1 MNPFLLNQ
9 VASPDTIELL
19 AKFFD
24 AASKSVKRVNY
35 NPEILE
41 AFDLIQAISCY
52 RYFPS
57 VDECI
62 EAFPSLDSDRN
73 KVEYIWE
80 QFGKLT
86 SKQLSDIYISSLTK
100 LDFNEEL
107 VA

>member
-1 MNPFLLNQ
+1 MNPFLNQ
-9 VASPDTIELL
+9 VASKDTIDLM

-24 AASKSVKRVNY
+24 AANNAVKKVNY
-35 NPEILE
+35 NPESLE

-57 VDECI
+57 VDQCL
-62 EAFPSLDSDRN
+62 EAFPSLSNDRH

-86 SKQLSDIYISSLTK
+86 AKQLSDIYISSLNK
-100 LDFNEEL
+100 LDFSETL
-107 VA
+107 AH

>member
-1 MNPFLLNQ
+1 MNPFLNQ
-9 VASPDTIELL
+9 IASPDTIELL

-35 NPEILE
+35 NSETLE

-73 KVEYIWE
+73 KVKYIWE
-80 QFGKLT
+80 QFDKLT
-86 SKQLSDIYISSLTK
+86 PKQLSDIYISSLNK
-100 LDFNEEL
+100 LTFNEDL